1 MIATSGKAES
11 QRNRNERTGKQWSK
25 TGLPSAMCIS
35 DTTRY
40 PRLRKFALRGI
51 KTTVEPRG
59 VRALQPGNKKNRW
72 PIVRPAIEFMVE
84 NRGFEPLTSWLPAMR
99 SPS

>member
-40 PRLRKFALRGI
+40 PRLRKIALRGI
-51 KTTVEPRG
+51 KTIVEPRG
-59 VRALQPGNKKNRW
+59 VRAL
-72 PIVRPAIEFMVE
+72 
-84 NRGFEPLTSWLPAMR
+84 
-99 SPS
+99 

>member
-1 MIATSGKAES
+1 MGQNQVA
-11 QRNRNERTGKQWSK
+11 
-25 TGLPSAMCIS
+25 LAMCIL

-40 PRLRKFALRGI
+40 PRFANVAQITRLEI
-51 KTTVEPRG
+51 
-59 VRALQPGNKKNRW
+59 KNRW
-72 PIVRPAIEFMVE
+72 SIARPAIEFMVE